1 MRERLRQIAGGF
13 SPTAFTRLRGKSA
26 FRAPKDPSVGGT
38 AAAKETHYDAL
49 LDVWA
54 VETERRP
61 GLSVDFWKFWT
72 GQTISNLGSSF
83 TQWAVPLL
91 VYQLTHSAVNLGV
104 ATAATFLPYLLFGLL
119 IGAWMDRVDRK
130 RTMIAL
136 DSLNAIV
143 IFSIPLVATVWHLS
157 VWWIYGVTF
166 IQSTVFIAFSAGEF
180 AAVPSLVSTDDLV
193 TANGRIQA
201 TYSAAQVAG
210 PLLAGVLVSF
220 IPLQWVMA
228 LDAASF
234 AVSALSLSLI
244 RSSFNAPAGEGA
256 KEVTTIFHDVVEG
269 LRYVIA
275 HPVLRNISLMMA
287 LINFVDATVWAQLVL
302 FATQRLDA
310 TKFQIGVLFAAG
322 SAGVVVTG
330 LLAGRLRK
338 RFSFTSLAMTSLML
352 MGALVVLFAGMRW
365 YWLALP
371 IWAAQSGLGI
381 LFNINTGSLRQAIVP
396 NHLLSRILSI
406 AGVLAWSAIPAGALM
421 GGWVIKVTG
430 NVAAVYG
437 VIGIVVIC
445 IAAFFRFFTALGD
458 AERYVQAR
466 QAEEERIAA
475 EAATA

>member
-1 MRERLRQIAGGF
+1 
-13 SPTAFTRLRGKSA
+13 
-26 FRAPKDPSVGGT
+26 
-38 AAAKETHYDAL
+38 
-49 LDVWA
+49 
-54 VETERRP
+54 
-61 GLSVDFWKFWT
+61 
-72 GQTISNLGSSF
+72 
-83 TQWAVPLL
+83 
-91 VYQLTHSAVNLGV
+91 VNLGV

-228 LDAASF
+228 FDAASF
-234 AVSALSLSLI
+234 AVSTLSLSLI

-458 AERYVQAR
+458 AERYVQER